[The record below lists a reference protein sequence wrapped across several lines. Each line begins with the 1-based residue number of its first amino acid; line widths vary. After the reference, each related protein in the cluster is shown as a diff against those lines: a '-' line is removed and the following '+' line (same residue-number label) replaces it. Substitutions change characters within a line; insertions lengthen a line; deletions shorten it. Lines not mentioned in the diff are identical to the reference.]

1 VSVPDI
7 YDRLDD
13 RNAERFLRGI
23 NFSVAAQHLAFEVF
37 SRSFFADPADLS
49 AAELATMFH
58 IYFLGSSE
66 GLIFDVANANFDVAL
81 WNPLQDYLEI
91 KDFCFHTGVT
101 VTAVHAGER
110 LSVRG
115 PDGAQFTGDGVV
127 LATDVSGLQRI
138 VAGSAELG

>member
-1 VSVPDI
+1 
-7 YDRLDD
+7 
-13 RNAERFLRGI
+13 
-23 NFSVAAQHLAFEVF
+23 
-37 SRSFFADPADLS
+37 
-49 AAELATMFH
+49 MFH